1 MPRCNLSFLA
11 AFLACACATQS
22 QPRGQNPGTAGT
34 PLSAAATACITD
46 FDTLYSIV
54 TRDYSGYQ
62 DRMREN
68 GPRIAFVAESVRAA
82 IRTVTTDS
90 ACTATITR
98 WTALFREHDHHFQ
111 FWQPRQESTPTATST
126 SGPVADPRRPSIQFI
141 DDSTAVITVRDLNR
155 RYKPAID
162 SLIDTN
168 RTRLLAR
175 PYLVVDFRRN
185 GGGATA
191 SYQSIMELV
200 YTDPIPREGFD
211 AWISPRTIEAARP
224 YLDAPDLD
232 SAMKVWM
239 RAAIRKYETTGK
251 PFFHEDEARD
261 VRYDTVYAVPRAVAV
276 LTGRGC
282 ASSCE
287 QFVIDAMYSKKVTVF
302 GTEHTAGMLDYG
314 NIVFTTLPSGLRRL
328 GTATARS
335 RRLPGRPM
343 DKTGVVPQVLI
354 PKEEPDPI
362 RFAIEHIKRAA
373 SRPTPAPNRHP
384 SLR

>member
-1 MPRCNLSFLA
+1 MPTRTLTFLGA
-11 AFLACACATQS
+11 VLACACATQP
-22 QPRGQNPGTAGT
+22 QPRRQNPAAVAT

-68 GPRIAFVAESVRAA
+68 GRRIALVADSVRTA

-90 ACTATITR
+90 ACTATVTR

-111 FWQPRQESTPTATST
+111 FWQLRQESTPAAASA
-126 SGPVADPRRPSIQFI
+126 SGPAVDPRRPTIQFI

-168 RTRLLAR
+168 RTRLLAT

-191 SYQSIMELV
+191 AYRSIMELI
-200 YTDPIPREGFD
+200 YTDPIAREGFD
-211 AWISPRTIEAARP
+211 VWISPRTIAAARP
-224 YLDAPDLD
+224 YLDAPDVD
-232 SAMKVWM
+232 SAMKAEMWS
-239 RAAIRKYETTGK
+239 AIRRYETTGK
-251 PFFHEDEARD
+251 PFFHEGKGGDL
-261 VRYDTVYAVPRAVAV
+261 RYDSVYSMPRAVAV

-287 QFVIDAMYSKKVTVF
+287 QFVIDAMYSTKVTVF

-314 NIVFTTLPSGLRRL
+314 NIAYTTLPSGLRRL
-328 GTATARS
+328 GTATTRS

-354 PKEEPDPI
+354 PKDEQDPI
-362 RFAIEHIKRAA
+362 RFAIDYITRA
-373 SRPTPAPNRHP
+373 S
-384 SLR
+384 

>member
-11 AFLACACATQS
+11 AFLACACATHPQS
-22 QPRGQNPGTAGT
+22 GGQNPGTAGT

-54 TRDYSGYQ
+54 TRDYSGYE
-62 DRMREN
+62 DRLREN
-68 GPRIAFVAESVRAA
+68 GPRIALVADSVRTA

-111 FWQPRQESTPTATST
+111 FWQPRQESTPPATST
-126 SGPVADPRRPSIQFI
+126 SGPAVDPRRPTIQFL
-141 DDSTAVITVRDLNR
+141 DDSAAVITVRDLNR

-168 RTRLLAR
+168 RTRLLAT

-191 SYQSIMELV
+191 AYRSIMELV

-224 YLDAPDLD
+224 YLDAPEVD
-232 SAMKVWM
+232 SAMKAEM
-239 RAAIRKYETTGK
+239 RAAIRRYETTGK
-251 PFFHEDEARD
+251 PFFHEGEARD
-261 VRYDTVYAVPRAVAV
+261 VRYDTVYAMPRAVAV

-314 NIVFTTLPSGLRRL
+314 NIAYTTLPSGLRRL
-328 GTATARS
+328 GTATTRS

-354 PKEEPDPI
+354 PKDEQDAI
-362 RFAIEHIKRAA
+362 RFAIDYIKRA
-373 SRPTPAPNRHP
+373 STPPR
-384 SLR
+384 S

>member
-1 MPRCNLSFLA
+1 MPTRALTPLA
-11 AFLACACATQS
+11 ALLVCACAA
-22 QPRGQNPGTAGT
+22 QPRSQVPVATS
-34 PLSAAATACITD
+34 LSSAATACVTD

-68 GPRIAFVAESVRAA
+68 RSRIVMVADSVRGA
-82 IRTVTTDS
+82 IRTVATDS

-111 FWQPRQESTPTATST
+111 FWQPRQATTAPATST
-126 SGPVADPRRPSIQFI
+126 GAPAADPRRPTIQFI

-155 RYKPAID
+155 RYTPAID
-162 SLIDTN
+162 SLVDTN
-168 RTRLLAR
+168 RTRLLAT

-185 GGGATA
+185 SGGATA
-191 SYQSIMELV
+191 AYRSIMDLI

-211 AWISPRTIEAARP
+211 TWITPRTIAAMRP
-224 YLDAPDLD
+224 YLDAPDID
-232 SAMKVWM
+232 STLRAEM
-239 RAAIRKYETTGK
+239 RSAIQRYETTGK
-251 PFFHEDEARD
+251 PFFHEAEARHI
-261 VRYDTVYAVPRAVAV
+261 RYDTVYAMPRAVAV

-314 NIVFTTLPSGLRRL
+314 NITFTTLPSGLRRL
-328 GTATARS
+328 GTATTRS
-335 RRLPGRPM
+335 RRLPARPL

-354 PKEEPDPI
+354 PKDEQDPI
-362 RFAIEHIKRAA
+362 RFAIEHIKRGYTQI
-373 SRPTPAPNRHP
+373 R
-384 SLR
+384 

>member
-1 MPRCNLSFLA
+1 MPTRSRTFLGA
-11 AFLACACATQS
+11 VFACACATHPQS
-22 QPRGQNPGTAGT
+22 DARNVGTA
-34 PLSAAATACITD
+34 PAALSPAATACVTD

-54 TRDYSGYQ
+54 THDYSGYQ

-68 GPRIAFVAESVRAA
+68 GPRISLLADSVRAT

-90 ACTATITR
+90 ACTATIAR
-98 WTALFREHDHHFQ
+98 WTGLFNEHDHHFQ
-111 FWQPRQESTPTATST
+111 FWQPRPQSTPPSS
-126 SGPVADPRRPSIQFI
+126 SGGGPPVDSRRPTIQFL

-162 SLIDTN
+162 SLVDTN
-168 RTRLLAR
+168 RTRLLAT

-191 SYQSIMELV
+191 AYRSIMELV
-200 YTDPIPREGFD
+200 YTDPIAREGFD
-211 AWISPRTIEAARP
+211 AWISPRTIAAARP
-224 YLDAPDLD
+224 YLELPDVD
-232 SAMKVWM
+232 SATKTEM
-239 RAAIRKYETTGK
+239 RAAIQRYETTGK
-251 PFFHEDEARD
+251 PFFHEGKGGD
-261 VRYDTVYAVPRAVAV
+261 VRYDTVYAMPRAVAV

-314 NIVFTTLPSGLRRL
+314 NIAYTTLPSGLRRL
-328 GTATARS
+328 GTATTRS
-335 RRLPGRPM
+335 RRLPARPM

-354 PKEEPDPI
+354 PKDEPDPI
-362 RFAIEHIKRAA
+362 RFALDYIKRTS
-373 SRPTPAPNRHP
+373 SRPN
-384 SLR
+384 SGD

>member
-1 MPRCNLSFLA
+1 MPTRALTFLA
-11 AFLACACATQS
+11 AFLACACATQ
-22 QPRGQNPGTAGT
+22 PRTQNPVETS
-34 PLSAAATACITD
+34 LSPAASACVTD

-54 TRDYSGYQ
+54 ARDYSGYE
-62 DRMREN
+62 DRIREN
-68 GPRIAFVAESVRAA
+68 GPRIALVADSVRAA
-82 IRTVTTDS
+82 IRAVATDS

-111 FWQPRQESTPTATST
+111 FWQPRQEPTPSSTPTGGAA
-126 SGPVADPRRPSIQFI
+126 ADSRRPTLQFI

-168 RTRLLAR
+168 RARLLAT

-185 GGGATA
+185 PGGATA
-191 SYQSIMELV
+191 AYRSIMDLI
-200 YTDPIPREGFD
+200 YTDPIPRDGFD
-211 AWISPRTIEAARP
+211 AWISPRTIAAMRP
-224 YLDAPDLD
+224 YLDAADID
-232 SAMKVWM
+232 STMRAEM
-239 RAAIRKYETTGK
+239 RAAIQRYETTGK
-251 PFFHEDEARD
+251 PFFHEGEARD
-261 VRYDTVYAVPRAVAV
+261 VRYDTVYAMPRAVAV

-314 NIVFTTLPSGLRRL
+314 NIAYTTLPSGLRRL
-328 GTATARS
+328 GSATTRS
-335 RRLPGRPM
+335 RRLPARPL

-354 PKEEPDPI
+354 PKDEQDPI
-362 RFAIEHIKRAA
+362 RFALEHIKRA
-373 SRPTPAPNRHP
+373 STLSKP
-384 SLR
+384 

>member
-1 MPRCNLSFLA
+1 MPRSNLSFLA
-11 AFLACACATQS
+11 AFLVSACATQP
-22 QPRGQNPGTAGT
+22 QPRGQNPGAAGAA
-34 PLSAAATACITD
+34 LSAAATACIID
-46 FDTLYSIV
+46 FDTLYSIT

-68 GPRIAFVAESVRAA
+68 GPRIALVADSVRTA

-111 FWQPRQESTPTATST
+111 FWQPRRDSAPPATT
-126 SGPVADPRRPSIQFI
+126 TRAADPRRPTIQFI

-168 RTRLLAR
+168 RTRLLAT

-191 SYQSIMELV
+191 AYRSIMELV
-200 YTDPIPREGFD
+200 YTDPIAREGFD
-211 AWISPRTIEAARP
+211 VWISPRSIAAARP
-224 YLDAPDLD
+224 YLDAPDVD
-232 SAMKVWM
+232 SAMKAEM
-239 RAAIRKYETTGK
+239 RTAIQRYETTGK
-251 PFFHEDEARD
+251 PFFHEGKGGD
-261 VRYDTVYAVPRAVAV
+261 VRYDTVYAMPRAVAV

-287 QFVIDAMYSKKVTVF
+287 QFVIDATYSKKVTVF

-314 NIVFTTLPSGLRRL
+314 NIAYTTLPSGIRRL
-328 GTATARS
+328 GTATTRS

-354 PKEEPDPI
+354 PKDEPDPI
-362 RFAIEHIKRAA
+362 RFAIDYIKRAS
-373 SRPTPAPNRHP
+373 SRPKF
-384 SLR
+384 

>member
-1 MPRCNLSFLA
+1 MPRSNLSFLV
-11 AFLACACATQS
+11 AFLACACATQP
-22 QPRGQNPGTAGT
+22 QRRGENA
-34 PLSAAATACITD
+34 SAAAAPFSPAATACITD

-68 GPRIAFVAESVRAA
+68 GPRIALVADSVRTA

-111 FWQPRQESTPTATST
+111 FWQSRQESAPPATST
-126 SGPVADPRRPSIQFI
+126 SGPVTDPRRPTIQFI
-141 DDSTAVITVRDLNR
+141 DDSTALITVRDLNR

-162 SLIDTN
+162 SLVDTN
-168 RTRLLAR
+168 RTRLLAT

-191 SYQSIMELV
+191 AYRSIMELI
-200 YTDPIPREGFD
+200 YTDPISQEGFD
-211 AWISPRTIEAARP
+211 IWISPRTIEAARP
-224 YLDAPDLD
+224 YLDAPDVD
-232 SAMKVWM
+232 SAMRAEL
-239 RAAIRKYETTGK
+239 RAAIRRYETTGK

-261 VRYDTVYAVPRAVAV
+261 VRYDTVYTMPRAVAV
-276 LTGRGC
+276 LTGRWC

-328 GTATARS
+328 GTAASRS
-335 RRLPGRPM
+335 RRLPARPM

-354 PKEEPDPI
+354 PKDEPDPI
-362 RFAIEHIKRAA
+362 RFAIDHIKSAS
-373 SRPTPAPNRHP
+373 SRPK
-384 SLR
+384 S